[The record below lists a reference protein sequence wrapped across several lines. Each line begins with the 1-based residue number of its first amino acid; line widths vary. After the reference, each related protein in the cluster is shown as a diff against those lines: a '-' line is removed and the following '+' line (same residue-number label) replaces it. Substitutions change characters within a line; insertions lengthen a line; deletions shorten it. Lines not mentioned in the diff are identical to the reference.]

1 MKRWLIIG
9 ILVGLSISLFWLFS
23 NTNTQLR
30 MVKAEFISTQTEL
43 DLIKT
48 EFDLTKTEL
57 EATKGEL
64 DSTKTELVLTDEEL
78 DSTKTELESKSIKL
92 GTTETEL
99 QSTKEELH
107 SVETE
112 LASTLDSLDTIQA
125 EMDITRDAL
134 TDLEISYDGL
144 MTGHGYTIKDPTYR
158 EMMSFLRADDTDK
171 AEYIK
176 GKYECTGFATDLCNS
191 AETEGIR
198 CAYVTLKF
206 PGGNGHAIVAFNTI
220 DKGLIYVEPQFDDL
234 VRVEIGEYF
243 YKCIMPKAGYIYEK
257 PDYDDTIEEVL
268 VAW

>member
-23 NTNTQLR
+23 NTNAQLR
-30 MVKAEFISTQTEL
+30 TVKAEFISTQTAL
-43 DLIKT
+43 
-48 EFDLTKTEL
+48 DLTKTEL
-57 EATKGEL
+57 EATKGDL
-64 DSTKTELVLTDEEL
+64 NSTKTELALTNEEL
-78 DSTKTELESKSIKL
+78 DSTKIELESTSIKL

-99 QSTKEELH
+99 QSTKDELY

-125 EMDITRDAL
+125 ELDITRDAL
-134 TDLEISYDGL
+134 TDLEISYEGL

-171 AEYIK
+171 ADYVK
-176 GKYECTGFATDLCNS
+176 GEYECTEFATDLCNS
-191 AETEGIR
+191 VEEEGIR

-206 PGGNGHAIVAFNTI
+206 PGGNGHAIVAFNTV
-220 DKGLIYVEPQFDDL
+220 DKGLIYIEPQYDDL
-234 VRVEIGEYF
+234 VRVEIGKYF
-243 YKCIMPKAGYIYEK
+243 YKCVVPKTGYFYEK

-268 VAW
+268 IAW